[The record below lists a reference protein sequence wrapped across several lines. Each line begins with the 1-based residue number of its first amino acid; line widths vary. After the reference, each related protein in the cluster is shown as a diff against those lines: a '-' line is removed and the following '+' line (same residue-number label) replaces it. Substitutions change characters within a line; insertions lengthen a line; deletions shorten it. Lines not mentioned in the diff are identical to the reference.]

1 MFPGE
6 TPMEVPVRKLRIW
19 LIGPLLAGKLV
30 SAQTT
35 DYPIPTL
42 ENSLELCFS
51 VTMKGVEQTQFG
63 TFVLAS
69 LVNKQST
76 AACGCKSALSSYSVV
91 ETFAPPRPGK
101 GVKATEWMRIYATFL
116 PFKLGDP
123 PGLAKDFAFMLQAA
137 DGRPASNIQTTLRLS
152 CGSN

>member
-1 MFPGE
+1 
-6 TPMEVPVRKLRIW
+6 MEVPVRNARIW
-19 LIGPLLAGKLV
+19 LIGLLLASKLV

-35 DYPIPTL
+35 DCPIPTL
-42 ENSLELCFS
+42 ENSLEQCFS
-51 VTMKGVEQTQFG
+51 VTLKGVEQTQFG
-63 TFVLAS
+63 IFVLAT

-101 GVKATEWMRIYATFL
+101 AAKATEWMRSYATFL
-116 PFKLGDP
+116 PFKLGEA
-123 PGLAKDFAFMLQAA
+123 PGLAKDFTFMLQAA